1 MFEWDDHKAS
11 LNITKHGVPFPFAAR
26 IFSDHKRIVAIDDRS
41 DYGEIRYVCLGR
53 IDTLVYLVV
62 YTLRS
67 ENIRII
73 SARKANSKEARYYEN
88 NRLHH

>member
-41 DYGEIRYVCLGR
+41 D
-53 IDTLVYLVV
+53 
-62 YTLRS
+62 
-67 ENIRII
+67 
-73 SARKANSKEARYYEN
+73 
-88 NRLHH
+88 